1 MPGRHLNALLNVE
14 DSTNINISE
23 EAVHN
28 HTKAAFLSYSGAL
41 AFPMDRGPF
50 ITSTQTKIPNVFNPH
65 HIREGFHALYSLI
78 KYRNSEQAVEV
89 AEKSIK
95 DITTHWNPITDWDYE
110 GIENSYGIK
119 CEKSKVFVSG
129 LARTIGP
136 LVKYYKVTESAN
148 ALALA
153 LVLKEKLLEEV
164 FDEQGS
170 FDTERFGTHAHSI
183 TCVMSSLAQ
192 LAELT
197 KDSTLMNYAA
207 KTTNL
212 IPFIADTSP
221 STVSK

>member
-1 MPGRHLNALLNVE
+1 VAKLNDVNSKDILSAISMGCNAMSNCFNVDDDNIPYFRVIIKPSAFLGISLESHMPGRHLNALLNVE

-95 DITTHWNPITDWDYE
+95 DITT
-110 GIENSYGIK
+110 
-119 CEKSKVFVSG
+119 
-129 LARTIGP
+129 
-136 LVKYYKVTESAN
+136 
-148 ALALA
+148 
-153 LVLKEKLLEEV
+153 
-164 FDEQGS
+164 
-170 FDTERFGTHAHSI
+170 
-183 TCVMSSLAQ
+183 
-192 LAELT
+192 
-197 KDSTLMNYAA
+197 
-207 KTTNL
+207 
-212 IPFIADTSP
+212 
-221 STVSK
+221 